1 MNTEDSYHFEVSR
14 KEFKDACIQYLEL
27 PAIVTSSVMA
37 CASSG
42 EGEMARSE
50 ACTCISSGFL

>member
-1 MNTEDSYHFEVSR
+1 MNTEDRYHFEVSR

-27 PAIVTSSVMA
+27 PTIVTSSVVA

-42 EGEMARSE
+42 EGETTSSE